1 MKKILF
7 ICGLLSPGL
16 SFGADWKY
24 AAIGAQDDRAIY
36 VDSSQY
42 NYDKKNNSI
51 KAWFKTDSYEDDNSK
66 KTYTRSKK
74 LFQFSCLDNK
84 MKLLAYVN
92 YDKKGNVI
100 SSSQLDSKEVKY
112 DIVIPDTVGES
123 LWKVACISKGN
134 GFRYPKYQA
143 GERLTKEEM
152 EKVLPKDY
160 ILKKHTQEEINEM
173 SKNLDAE

>member
-1 MKKILF
+1 MKKLIL
-7 ICGLLSPGL
+7 ISGLLVSTIC
-16 SFGADWKY
+16 FGADWKY
-24 AAIGAQDDRAIY
+24 AAMGAQDDRAIY

-51 KAWFKTDSYEDDNSK
+51 KAWFKTDSYVDDNSK
-66 KTYTRSKK
+66 DTYTRSKN

-84 MKLLAYVN
+84 IKLLAYVN

-100 SSSQLDSKEVKY
+100 SSNQLDSKEAKY
-112 DIVIPDTVGES
+112 SAVIPDTVGES
-123 LWKVACISKGN
+123 IWKVACISKGK

-152 EKVLPKDY
+152 EKIFPKDY
-160 ILKKHTQEEINEM
+160 VPKKHTQEEINEM
-173 SKNLDAE
+173 NKGFDAE